1 MWCEAMVD
9 NVKTVRLKQY
19 RNLFIGVGG
28 FFVLLLF
35 GMWLSDPN
43 RGKPTALEQARAKA
57 SVVNKNYADGGS
69 NVSAEDRWVAKS
81 EQALMSSQR
90 ALEETQRKNA
100 DLERKMT
107 ELENRLKAQTENGA
121 GTAPERRED
130 MPQRTLPP
138 VPESVRVQSSPV
150 YPPAPGSPA
159 LNDEG
164 LAGRAIPQAPNAAR
178 KQGQLAGIF
187 EISLEDDKPAG
198 EKDAVKKSDHYIP
211 SGSFVT
217 AVMLAGVDAPTG
229 GLAQSNPAPVL
240 LRLKED
246 ARLPNFF
253 RSEIQECLIVGAGA
267 GDLSSERVNV
277 RLEKMSCVLANGDV
291 LEKKVKGWVTGEDG
305 KSGIRGRVVSKQG
318 RMIAMAALSGVASGL
333 GMSVNDQ
340 YTQTSTSALGT
351 VSTIDP
357 NKALEA
363 GAAKGFST
371 SMEKISDYFMKRAD
385 ETYPIIEASAK
396 RVVEV
401 VFSEGVDFGL
411 LVVNGNTRHH

>member
-1 MWCEAMVD
+1 MVTD
-9 NVKTVRLKQY
+9 VRKVK
-19 RNLFIGVGG
+19 RNQVLILLAGLGG
-28 FFVLLLF
+28 FFFLLLF

-43 RGKPTALEQARAKA
+43 KGKPTPIEQARAKA
-57 SVVNKNYADGGS
+57 SVVSKSYTDGGS

-81 EQALMSSQR
+81 EQALMSNQE
-90 ALEETQRKNA
+90 ALEAAQRNNENLARK
-100 DLERKMT
+100 LE
-107 ELENRLKAQTENGA
+107 ELEKRLLEQSQTP
-121 GTAPERRED
+121 APSQPIASAASDDKTVITR
-130 MPQRTLPP
+130 QLPP
-138 VPESVRVQSSPV
+138 APASIRSESTPV
-150 YPPAPGSPA
+150 YPPAPGQASIA
-159 LNDEG
+159 EEG
-164 LAGRAIPQAPNAAR
+164 ISARPLPQAPNAAR
-178 KQGQLAGIF
+178 KNGQLAGIF
-187 EISLEDDKPAG
+187 EITLQEDKAVG
-198 EKDAVKKSDHYIP
+198 EKESVKKSDHYIP

-291 LEKKVKGWVTGEDG
+291 LEKKVKGWVTSEDG

-318 RMIAMAALSGVASGL
+318 RLIAMAALSGVASGL
-333 GMSVNDQ
+333 GQSVNDQ
-340 YTQTSTSALGT
+340 YTQTSTSPLGT

-357 NKALEA
+357 SKVAEA
-363 GAAKGFST
+363 GAARGFST
-371 SMEKISDYFMKRAD
+371 SMEKISDYYMKRAD

-411 LVVNGNTRHH
+411 LVVNGNTLNR